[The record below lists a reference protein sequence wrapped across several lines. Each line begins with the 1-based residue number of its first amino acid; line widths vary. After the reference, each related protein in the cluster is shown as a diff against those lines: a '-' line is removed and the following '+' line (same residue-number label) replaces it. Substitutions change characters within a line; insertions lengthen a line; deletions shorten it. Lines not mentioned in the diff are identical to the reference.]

1 MKTDK
6 NFKFT
11 LNVSSEGYKDKKEA
25 TCCLSS
31 KGAAAIGRKKM
42 CFFEHS
48 LTVDEFLAKAQSGFS
63 FCALFR
69 FEEGKKYWYTN
80 SKKQHFLAYPHYT
93 RDSKTATKDGLKIDF
108 KRDDYFS
115 GSQVIFIDID
125 YTSYTDINTYI
136 SKLTFKPTCVYMSYS
151 DNKEKHSVVS
161 RRFHLVYVFD
171 KILTTEFGV
180 VSHILST
187 ALELDT
193 KEPLE
198 DKCGE
203 NMSQYMNGCFGNKE
217 NYSTYTIY
225 SIEDIIEYR
234 NNILFNNIE
243 YSDDKDTTINLEM
256 ENKDATKINVQIQDT
271 VEESIFD
278 EELLKLFDT
287 YHNGNDY
294 ERFLKTR
301 KWEILRQN
309 TKYYY
314 RVEKENWINDI
325 YQQVDENYFKLFWYV
340 HAVKDG
346 SKRRKGLYQR
356 MCLRRVINPTI
367 SVEELVVNTII
378 DIIRFYDNEDG
389 VLNSEFIRR
398 NIESCLE
405 LTVDEIEES
414 FSGELKY
421 LRKTSKPKKGI
432 IYKSK
437 KAHSKITTFEILDS
451 YYDVNLSVKENLVN
465 LNDVYGFIVKKS
477 TIYDYL
483 KDRGI
488 KTDNRT
494 LTDEE
499 VYSLLD
505 ISKSISFNV
514 EYIKSLGYK
523 ISKDRISKLL
533 KSVKDNSIVTTIN
546 PKMEKKD
553 TVKINSEFFNDVD
566 YFDNLI
572 NSDSEFE
579 YISGNTSNN
588 YIYQYI

>member
-11 LNVSSEGYKDKKEA
+11 LNISNEGYKDKKEA

-31 KGAAAIGRKKM
+31 KGAQAIGRKKM
-42 CFFEHS
+42 CFFENT
-48 LTVDEFLAKAQSGFS
+48 LTVDEFLNKAQSGYS

-69 FEEGKKYWYTN
+69 FEAGKKYWYTN
-80 SKKQHFLAYPHYT
+80 TKKQHFLAYPHYT

-108 KRDDYFS
+108 KRDEYFS

-125 YTSYTDINTYI
+125 YTSYNDINTYI
-136 SKLTFKPTCVYMSYS
+136 EKLTFKPTCVYMSYS
-151 DNKEKHSVVS
+151 DNKEKHNIVS

-171 KILTTEFGV
+171 KVLTTEFGV
-180 VSHILST
+180 VSKILST
-187 ALELDT
+187 ALEIDT

-225 SIEDIIEYR
+225 SIEDIIEYK

-243 YSDDKDTTINLEM
+243 HIDDKDTTINLELEKKDNTLYKE
-256 ENKDATKINVQIQDT
+256 ENHNT

-301 KWEILRQN
+301 KWETLRQN

-314 RVEKENWINDI
+314 RVEKEEWINDI

-340 HAVKDG
+340 NTVKDG
-346 SKRRKGLYQR
+346 SKRRKGLYER
-356 MCLRRVINPTI
+356 MCLRRVINPSI

-389 VLNSEFIRR
+389 VLNSDFIRR

-405 LTVDEIEES
+405 LTVEEIEES
-414 FSGELKY
+414 FAGELKY

-432 IYKSK
+432 IYKNK
-437 KAHSKITTFEILDS
+437 KSHSRITTFEILDP
-451 YYDVNLSVKENLVN
+451 YYDVNLSVKDNLVN
-465 LNDVYGFIVKKS
+465 LNDVYGFVVKKS

-483 KDRGI
+483 KDRGL

-499 VYSLLD
+499 VYGLLD
-505 ISKSISFNV
+505 LSKSVQNNV
-514 EYIKSLGYK
+514 KDIKSLGYK
-523 ISKDRISKLL
+523 ISKDRVSKLL
-533 KSVKDNSIVTTIN
+533 KSVKDNSITTTIN
-546 PKMEKKD
+546 PKLENKD
-553 TVKINSEFFNDVD
+553 TVKENSEIINSVD
-566 YFDNLI
+566 YFGNPF
-572 NSDSEFE
+572 NSDSEFGN
-579 YISGNTSNN
+579 IGNTTVN
-588 YIYQYI
+588 YYSYLYV